1 MKFSG
6 RKKNLK
12 QDIRKGCSAT
22 DQKKGP
28 ILCPTAKTKNLCI
41 DRNLESQRVSGFP
54 PTKKGCRIA
63 YRGVTS
69 IHEGF
74 RAFIMHFFCSCLRLA
89 GNCWL
94 IMQCNKHNKHFCSLH
109 SWCMFQDWSPILV
122 RISSFIQKERP
133 FVAHDGISIYGGK
146 WKTCARLSVPSVDLR
161 CDVSNGHL
169 LWTTNIEHLYKE
181 MLNSAT
187 VCGSWSSWCKC
198 LVRTYNIIST
208 NVFQPLSETIISY
221 GERVEVFNEWKW
233 LLKAVRERRKT
244 FFSGESRQTRNSRTT
259 CNHFRSH

>member
-1 MKFSG
+1 MEHTISRLHQSQTKAKEASWIVCKWCQSMIG
-6 RKKNLK
+6 PIGNEVLWPQKNLK

-74 RAFIMHFFCSCLRLA
+74 RAFIMHFFSSCLRLA
-89 GNCWL
+89 GNWWL
-94 IMQCNKHNKHFCSLH
+94 IKQCNKHNKHFCSLH
-109 SWCMFQDWSPILV
+109 SWCMFQAWSPILV

-146 WKTCARLSVPSVDLR
+146 WKTCATGP
-161 CDVSNGHL
+161 GFQFHL
-169 LWTTNIEHLYKE
+169 
-181 MLNSAT
+181 
-187 VCGSWSSWCKC
+187 
-198 LVRTYNIIST
+198 
-208 NVFQPLSETIISY
+208 
-221 GERVEVFNEWKW
+221 
-233 LLKAVRERRKT
+233 
-244 FFSGESRQTRNSRTT
+244 
-259 CNHFRSH
+259 

>member
-12 QDIRKGCSAT
+12 QDIRKGCTAT

-63 YRGVTS
+63 YRGATS

-89 GNCWL
+89 SKCWL

-109 SWCMFQDWSPILV
+109 SWCMFQAWSPNYIGAYFKLH
-122 RISSFIQKERP
+122 SERRNSP
-133 FVAHDGISIYGGK
+133 FFGSWRYNYLRWQVKNMCDRPRH
-146 WKTCARLSVPSVDLR
+146 SVPSVDLR

-187 VCGSWSSWCKC
+187 VCK
-198 LVRTYNIIST
+198 
-208 NVFQPLSETIISY
+208 
-221 GERVEVFNEWKW
+221 
-233 LLKAVRERRKT
+233 
-244 FFSGESRQTRNSRTT
+244 SGAPDASV
-259 CNHFRSH
+259 